1 MNHLYINI
9 TGTLLS
15 FILAILEREMN
26 ILTNISFIGNEH
38 EEILP
43 DLYLSDDTSS
53 DDDSSG
59 QEVLGKRRN
68 KERRKLLV
76 AFTIINNKIIN
87 KEISYYNKRIKI
99 RQKKKLNLRRIKKR
113 IAGWVIFK
121 DYQCI

>member
-43 DLYLSDDTSS
+43 DLYFSDDTSS

-59 QEVLGKRRN
+59 QEVLGKRSKKR
-68 KERRKLLV
+68 RRKLL
-76 AFTIINNKIIN
+76 ASSTIINEIIN